1 MPMPPEAVALPA
13 AAVPRAGWTMPR
25 DAGWWA
31 LLLPA
36 FLLMSLIYIAPI
48 LQVLAISVTEPTT
61 GLGNYERLFT
71 SIGVQRVIGTT
82 LRICVVT
89 TAIAL
94 LLGYALAYVVALAS
108 PQAQRWWLLGVL
120 LPLWISVLVR
130 AFAWVTLLRR
140 QGLVNQGLQGLG
152 IIDEPLAL
160 VWNEFGIVVGM
171 VHYMVPYAVLPM
183 LAAMR
188 EIDPRLLAA
197 ARGLGASRFTAFTR
211 VFLPLSAPGLVAAG
225 VLVFIFS
232 LGFYITPA
240 ILGGGK
246 TLMAAEWIKI
256 QILDLVRWGMGAM
269 LATVVVVAIL
279 ATLAIFSRVVNL
291 RRLFGGGH

>member
-1 MPMPPEAVALPA
+1 M
-13 AAVPRAGWTMPR
+13 RR
-25 DAGWWA
+25 DLGWWA

-36 FLLMSLIYIAPI
+36 FLLMTVLYVAPI
-48 LQVLAISVTEPTT
+48 LQVLAISVTEPT
-61 GLGNYERLFT
+61 LGTANYERLL
-71 SIGVQRVIGTT
+71 SNAGVQRVVWTT
-82 LRICVVT
+82 LRIGLLT
-89 TAIAL
+89 TAMAL
-94 LLGYALAYVVALAS
+94 LLGYALAYVIALAQ
-108 PQAQRWWLLGVL
+108 PAAQRWWLLGVL

-140 QGLVNQGLQGLG
+140 QGLVNQGLQATGL
-152 IIDEPLAL
+152 IDAPLQL
-160 VWNEFGIVVGM
+160 VWNEFGVVVGM

-183 LAAMR
+183 LASMR

-197 ARGLGASRFTAFTR
+197 ARGLGASRGAVFGR
-211 VFLPLSAPGLVAAG
+211 VFLPLSLPGVVAAA

-246 TLMAAEWIKI
+246 TLMAAEWIKL

-269 LATVVVVAIL
+269 LATVLVAAIL
-279 ATLAIFSRVVNL
+279 ATLAVFSRVVDL
-291 RRLFGGGH
+291 RRLFGARA

>member
-1 MPMPPEAVALPA
+1 MPRDAAVLPA
-13 AAVPRAGWTMPR
+13 SAVPRAGFALPR

-36 FLLMSLIYIAPI
+36 FLLMTVLYLAPI
-48 LQVLAISVTEPTT
+48 LQVLAISVTEPAP
-61 GLGNYERLFT
+61 GLDNYERLFT

-82 LRICVVT
+82 LRICVT
-89 TAIAL
+89 TTLVAL
-94 LLGYALAYVVALAS
+94 VLGYALSYVIALAS
-108 PQAQRWWLLGVL
+108 PRAQRWWLLGVL

-140 QGLVNQGLQGLG
+140 QGLVNQGLQALG
-152 IIDEPLAL
+152 VTDELLAL

-183 LAAMR
+183 LAAMK

-197 ARGLGASRFTAFTR
+197 ARGLGASRLTAFRR

-246 TLMAAEWIKI
+246 TLMAAEWIKL

-269 LATVVVVAIL
+269 LATVLVVMIL
-279 ATLAIFSRVVNL
+279 VMLGIFSRLVNL

>member
-1 MPMPPEAVALPA
+1 MQRNSL
-13 AAVPRAGWTMPR
+13 
-25 DAGWWA
+25 GWWL

-36 FLLMSLIYIAPI
+36 FLLMTVFYIAPI
-48 LQVLAISVTEPTT
+48 LQVLTISVTEPEL
-61 GLGNYERLFT
+61 GFGNYERLLT
-71 SIGVQRVIGTT
+71 NMGVQRVIGTT
-82 LRICVVT
+82 LRIGLIT
-89 TAIAL
+89 TGIAL
-94 LLGYALAYVVALAS
+94 LLGYALAYVIALAE
-108 PQAQRWWLLGVL
+108 PRAQRWWLLCVL

-140 QGLVNQGLQGLG
+140 QGLVNEGLQGLG
-152 IIDEPLAL
+152 LIDAPLPL

-171 VHYMVPYAVLPM
+171 VHYMVPYAVLPI
-183 LAAMR
+183 LASMR

-197 ARGLGASRFTAFTR
+197 ARGLGASRRTAFLR

-246 TLMAAEWIKI
+246 TLMAAEWIKL
-256 QILDLVRWGMGAM
+256 QILDIIRWGMGTM
-269 LATVVVVAIL
+269 LATVMVVAIL
-279 ATLAIFSRVVNL
+279 VTLGIFSRIIDL
-291 RRLFGGGH
+291 RRMFGARA

>member
-1 MPMPPEAVALPA
+1 M
-13 AAVPRAGWTMPR
+13 RR
-25 DAGWWA
+25 DLGWWA

-36 FLLMSLIYIAPI
+36 FLMMTVLYVAPI
-48 LQVLAISVTEPTT
+48 LQVLAISVTEPQLGT
-61 GLGNYERLFT
+61 GNYERLLT
-71 SIGVQRVIGTT
+71 NAGVQRVVMTT
-82 LRICVVT
+82 LRIGLLT
-89 TAIAL
+89 TGMAL
-94 LLGYALAYVVALAS
+94 LLGYALAYVIALAR
-108 PQAQRWWLLGVL
+108 PAAQRWWLLGVL

-140 QGLVNQGLQGLG
+140 QGLVNQGLQATGL
-152 IIDEPLAL
+152 IDAPLQL
-160 VWNEFGIVVGM
+160 VWNEFGVVVGM

-183 LAAMR
+183 LASMR

-197 ARGLGASRFTAFTR
+197 ARGLGASRGTVFGR
-211 VFLPLSAPGLVAAG
+211 VFLPLSLPGVVAAA

-246 TLMAAEWIKI
+246 TLMAAEWIKL

-269 LATVVVVAIL
+269 LATVLVAAIL
-279 ATLAIFSRVVNL
+279 ATLAVFSRVVDL
-291 RRLFGGGH
+291 RRLFGARA